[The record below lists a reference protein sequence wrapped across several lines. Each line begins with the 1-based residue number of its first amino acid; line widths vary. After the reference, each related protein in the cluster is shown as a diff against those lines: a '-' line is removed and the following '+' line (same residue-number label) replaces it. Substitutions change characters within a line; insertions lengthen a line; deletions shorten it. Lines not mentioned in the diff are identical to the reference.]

1 MPIAAHQPTQHY
13 VYENQV
19 HFFSEGK
26 INQPN
31 TYPQHDGIAHLPRF
45 KWGMSVL
52 QRRSRGRLF

>member
-1 MPIAAHQPTQHY
+1 MYMQ
-13 VYENQV
+13 NQV

-52 QRRSRGRLF
+52 QRRSRGRPF